1 MEIKRGMVMEK
12 SKIISLLMVCILA
25 STVISGCIE
34 QQESGTGLGLIIIP
48 AASAAGSDNP
58 KYAMASNYISKEVK
72 INASLDHYVLPM
84 ALNDIE
90 NINTINS
97 YLSLSSE
104 QENMLTKNGFVVV
117 NYSYRQVNDTIEPYK
132 DLKEHN
138 VPIFVTSDTL
148 LHLYHI
154 QFDEILKGIEE
165 REFFDK
171 ILDLSKALFD
181 KSKQDYKAASN
192 VNLKEA
198 AKRNV
203 AFFGVAL
210 YLMQTQTEDYDG
222 SEEIKEV
229 EFIVPDYV
237 ENVVESE
244 TTSIETHK
252 GFQISPLFHYKE
264 DYSQYVP
271 RGHYTRSE
279 KLKRYFKA
287 MMWYGRMS
295 FLMKGGDPYCQ
306 SCDFLVS
313 EKDAKIQTIQASLI
327 TTYLP
332 NLNVGGDTLED
343 IWNRIYTVTSFFVG
357 AADDLTPYEYLDSI
371 KGIFG
376 LEFNATE
383 FTNDT
388 KLFDLK
394 VELAQ
399 LRSPKIYG
407 GTGQIVIFKPPG
419 VPFTIEDLN
428 ETLEK
433 TKGMRLMGQRF
444 IPDSYMF
451 QQLVFPAVDPYTGTN
466 NPFTME
472 HTEGGPTRAF
482 PRGLDVMA
490 VLGSNRSLEILEN
503 EGDTEYD
510 HYYEQMNKLQENF
523 SNLNIT
529 EWNRNLYFG
538 WIYALKPLLKKY
550 DSNYPTFMQ
559 TDAWLNK
566 SLQTTLASW
575 AELRHDT
582 ILYGKQSYTP
592 IKATSVEPPK
602 NLVEGYV
609 EPVPEFYTRL
619 NALTK
624 MTREGLTNL
633 DVLNSTET
641 YRLQELEGI
650 LNRLINISKKEL
662 ENQELTEGDYDF
674 IRNFGENLENIVIG
688 VKSRGKQTTIIADVH
703 TDTNSNQVL
712 EEGVGYIDL
721 IVVAYKTPD
730 GEIVVGAGP
739 VFSYYEFKHPMNN
752 RLTDEG
758 WESMLKNGQVPN
770 RPNWTDSFISD

>member
-1 MEIKRGMVMEK
+1 MKIDK
-12 SKIISLLMVCILA
+12 KIISLLIVGLLA
-25 STVISGCIE
+25 STVMSGCIE
-34 QQESGTGLGLIIIP
+34 QQGGSSGMGLITIP
-48 AASAAGSDNP
+48 AASASASNNP
-58 KYAMASNYISKEVK
+58 KYAMASNYDSKEVK
-72 INASLDHYVLPM
+72 INASLDHYNLPL
-84 ALNDIE
+84 ALNDIK
-90 NINTINS
+90 NINTITS

-117 NYSYRQVNDTIEPYK
+117 NYSYRQVNDTIKPYK

-181 KSKQDYKAASN
+181 KSKQDYEAASN
-192 VNLKEA
+192 GNLKEA

-210 YLMQTQTEDYDG
+210 SLMQTQTEDYDG

-229 EFIVPDYV
+229 DFIIPDYV
-237 ENVVESE
+237 ENVVENE
-244 TTSIETHK
+244 TASIEAHE
-252 GFQISPLFHYKE
+252 GFQVSPLFHYKE

-271 RGHYTRSE
+271 RGHYTQSE

-295 FLMKGGDPYCQ
+295 FLMKGGDPHCQ

-313 EKDAKIQTIQASLI
+313 EENAKIQTIQAGLI

-332 NLNVGGDTLED
+332 NLNAGDDTLED

-357 AADDLTPYEYLDSI
+357 AADDLTPYEYLDCI
-371 KGIFG
+371 KEIFG
-376 LEFNATE
+376 SEFNATE

-407 GTGQIVIFKPPG
+407 GTGQIAIVKPPG

-451 QQLVFPAVDPYTGTN
+451 QQLVFPAVDPYTGMD

-472 HTEGGPTRAF
+472 YTEGEPTRAF

-490 VLGSNRSLEILEN
+490 VLGSNRSLEILES

-523 SNLNIT
+523 SSLNIT

-538 WIYALKPLLKKY
+538 WIYALKPLLKEY
-550 DSNYPTFMQ
+550 DGNYPTFMQ
-559 TDAWLNK
+559 TDAWQNK

-624 MTREGLTNL
+624 MTREGLANL
-633 DVLNSTET
+633 NVLNNTET
-641 YRLQELEGI
+641 YRLQELENI
-650 LNRLINISKKEL
+650 LDRLVNISKMEL
-662 ENQELTEGDYDF
+662 EGQKLTEGDYDF
-674 IRNFGENLENIVIG
+674 IRNFGENLESIVIG

-712 EEGVGYIDL
+712 EEGVGYVDL
-721 IVVAYKTPD
+721 IMVAYETPD
-730 GEIVVGAGP
+730 GEIAIGAGP
-739 VFSYYEFKHPMNN
+739 VFSYYEFKHPMND

-758 WESMLKNGQVPN
+758 WESMLKDGQTPN

>member
-1 MEIKRGMVMEK
+1 MKIDK
-12 SKIISLLMVCILA
+12 KIISLLIVGLLA
-25 STVISGCIE
+25 STVMSGCIE
-34 QQESGTGLGLIIIP
+34 QQGGSSGMGLITIP
-48 AASAAGSDNP
+48 AASASASNNP
-58 KYAMASNYISKEVK
+58 KYAMASNYDSKEVK
-72 INASLDHYVLPM
+72 INASLDHYNLPL
-84 ALNDIE
+84 ALNDIK
-90 NINTINS
+90 NINTITS

-117 NYSYRQVNDTIEPYK
+117 NYSYRQVNDTIKPYK

-181 KSKQDYKAASN
+181 KSKQDYEAASN
-192 VNLKEA
+192 GNLKEA

-210 YLMQTQTEDYDG
+210 SLMQTQTEDYDG

-229 EFIVPDYV
+229 DFIIPDYV
-237 ENVVESE
+237 ENVVENE
-244 TTSIETHK
+244 TASIEAHE
-252 GFQISPLFHYKE
+252 GFQVSPLFHYKE

-271 RGHYTRSE
+271 RGHYTQSE

-295 FLMKGGDPYCQ
+295 FLMKGGDPHCQ

-313 EKDAKIQTIQASLI
+313 EENAKIQTIQAGLI

-332 NLNVGGDTLED
+332 NLNAGDDTLED

-357 AADDLTPYEYLDSI
+357 AADDLTPYEYLDCI
-371 KGIFG
+371 KEIFG
-376 LEFNATE
+376 SEFNATE

-407 GTGQIVIFKPPG
+407 GTGQIAIVKPPG

-451 QQLVFPAVDPYTGTN
+451 QQLVFPAVDPFTGTGK
-466 NPFTME
+466 PFTME
-472 HTEGGPTRAF
+472 YTDGGPARVF

-538 WIYALKPLLKKY
+538 WIYALKPLLKEY
-550 DSNYPTFMQ
+550 DGNYPTFMQ
-559 TDAWLNK
+559 TDAWQNK

-624 MTREGLTNL
+624 MTREGLANL
-633 DVLNSTET
+633 NVLNNTET
-641 YRLQELEGI
+641 YRLQELENI
-650 LNRLINISKKEL
+650 LDRLVNISKMEL
-662 ENQELTEGDYDF
+662 EGQKLTEGDYDF
-674 IRNFGENLENIVIG
+674 IRNFGENLESIVIG

-712 EEGVGYIDL
+712 EEGVGYVDL
-721 IVVAYKTPD
+721 IMVAYETPD
-730 GEIVVGAGP
+730 GEIAIGAGP
-739 VFSYYEFKHPMNN
+739 VFSYYEFKHPMND

-758 WESMLKNGQVPN
+758 WESMLKDGQTPN

>member
-1 MEIKRGMVMEK
+1 MKGSK
-12 SKIISLLMVCILA
+12 KIISLLIVCILA
-25 STVISGCIE
+25 STVIPGCIE
-34 QQESGTGLGLIIIP
+34 QQEGGTGLGLIIIP
-48 AASAAGSDNP
+48 SASATASDNP
-58 KYAMASNYISKEVK
+58 KYAMASNYVSKEVK
-72 INASLDHYVLPM
+72 INASLDHYNLPL

-90 NINTINS
+90 NINTITS
-97 YLSLSSE
+97 YLLLSSE

-165 REFFDK
+165 REFFGK

-181 KSKQDYKAASN
+181 KSKQDYEAASN
-192 VNLKEA
+192 ETLKDA
-198 AKRNV
+198 AKGNV

-210 YLMQTQTEDYDG
+210 SLMQTQTEDYDG

-229 EFIVPDYV
+229 DFIIPEYIKNVI
-237 ENVVESE
+237 ENE
-244 TTSIETHK
+244 TTLIESHE
-252 GFQISPLFHYKE
+252 GFQVSPLFHYKE

-271 RGHYTRSE
+271 RGHYTQSE

-295 FLMKGGDPYCQ
+295 FLMKGGDPHCQ

-313 EKDAKIQTIQASLI
+313 EEDAKIQTIQAGLI
-327 TTYLP
+327 TIYLP
-332 NLNVGGDTLED
+332 NLNVGDDTLED

-357 AADDLTPYEYLDSI
+357 AADDLTPYEYLDCI
-371 KGIFG
+371 KEIFG
-376 LEFNATE
+376 SEFNATE
-383 FTNDT
+383 FANDT

-407 GTGQIVIFKPPG
+407 GTGQIAIVKPPG

-451 QQLVFPAVDPYTGTN
+451 QQLVFPAVDPYTGTD

-472 HTEGGPTRAF
+472 YTEGEPTRAF

-490 VLGSNRSLEILEN
+490 VLGSNMSLEILEN

-510 HYYEQMNKLQENF
+510 HYYEQMDKLQENF
-523 SNLNIT
+523 SSLNIT

-538 WIYALKPLLKKY
+538 WIYALKPLLKEY
-550 DSNYPTFMQ
+550 DGSYPTFMQ
-559 TDAWLNK
+559 TDAWQNK
-566 SLQTTLASW
+566 TLQTALASW

-592 IKATSVEPPK
+592 VKATSNGHSEH
-602 NLVEGYV
+602 LVEGYV

-624 MTREGLTNL
+624 MTREGLTYLN
-633 DVLNSTET
+633 VLNNTET
-641 YRLQELEGI
+641 YRLQELENI
-650 LNRLINISKKEL
+650 LDRLVNISKMEL
-662 ENQELTEGDYDF
+662 EGQKLTEGDYDF
-674 IRNFGENLENIVIG
+674 IRNFGENLESIVIG

-712 EEGVGYIDL
+712 EEGVGYVDL
-721 IVVAYKTPD
+721 IMVAYKTPG
-730 GEIVVGAGP
+730 GEIAIGAGP

-752 RLTDEG
+752 RLTDEE
-758 WESMLKNGQVPN
+758 WESMLKNGQTPN

>member
-1 MEIKRGMVMEK
+1 MKIDK
-12 SKIISLLMVCILA
+12 KIISLLIVGLLA
-25 STVISGCIE
+25 STVMSGCIE
-34 QQESGTGLGLIIIP
+34 QQGGSSGMGLITIP
-48 AASAAGSDNP
+48 AASASASNNP
-58 KYAMASNYISKEVK
+58 KYAMASNYDSKEVK
-72 INASLDHYVLPM
+72 INASLDHYNLPL
-84 ALNDIE
+84 ALNDIK
-90 NINTINS
+90 NINTITS

-117 NYSYRQVNDTIEPYK
+117 NYSYRQVNDTIKPYK

-181 KSKQDYKAASN
+181 KSKQDYEAASN
-192 VNLKEA
+192 GNLKEA

-210 YLMQTQTEDYDG
+210 SLMQTQTEDYDG

-229 EFIVPDYV
+229 DFIIPDYV
-237 ENVVESE
+237 ENVVENE
-244 TTSIETHK
+244 TASIEAHE
-252 GFQISPLFHYKE
+252 GFQVSPLFHYKE

-271 RGHYTRSE
+271 RGHYTQSE

-295 FLMKGGDPYCQ
+295 FLMKGGDPHCQ

-313 EKDAKIQTIQASLI
+313 EENAKIQTIQAGLI

-332 NLNVGGDTLED
+332 NLNAGDDTLED

-357 AADDLTPYEYLDSI
+357 AADDLTPYEYLDCI
-371 KGIFG
+371 KEIFG
-376 LEFNATE
+376 SEFNATE

-407 GTGQIVIFKPPG
+407 GTGQIAIVKPPG

-451 QQLVFPAVDPYTGTN
+451 QQLVFPAVDPFTGTGK
-466 NPFTME
+466 PFTME
-472 HTEGGPTRAF
+472 YTDGGPARVF

-490 VLGSNRSLEILEN
+490 VLGSNRSLEILES

-538 WIYALKPLLKKY
+538 WIYALKPLLKEY
-550 DSNYPTFMQ
+550 DGNYPTFMQ
-559 TDAWLNK
+559 TDAWQNK

-624 MTREGLTNL
+624 MTREGLVNL
-633 DVLNSTET
+633 NVLNNTET
-641 YRLQELEGI
+641 YRLQELENI
-650 LNRLINISKKEL
+650 LDRLVNISKMEL
-662 ENQELTEGDYDF
+662 EGQKLTEGDYDF
-674 IRNFGENLENIVIG
+674 IRNFGENLESIVIG

-712 EEGVGYIDL
+712 EEGVGYVDL
-721 IVVAYKTPD
+721 IMVAYETPD
-730 GEIVVGAGP
+730 GEIAIGAGP
-739 VFSYYEFKHPMNN
+739 VFSYYEFKHPMND

-758 WESMLKNGQVPN
+758 WESMLKDGQTPN

>member
-1 MEIKRGMVMEK
+1 MKIDK
-12 SKIISLLMVCILA
+12 KIISLLIVSLLA
-25 STVISGCIE
+25 STVMSGCIE
-34 QQESGTGLGLIIIP
+34 QQGGSSGIGLITIP
-48 AASAAGSDNP
+48 AASASASDNP
-58 KYAMASNYISKEVK
+58 KYAMASYYSSEELI
-72 INASLDHYVLPM
+72 INTSVSQYDLPLDLTSITNI
-84 ALNDIE
+84 NDIYSRFYFNDE
-90 NINTINS
+90 QKNL
-97 YLSLSSE
+97 LSG
-104 QENMLTKNGFVVV
+104 NGFVVV
-117 NYSYRQVNDTIEPYK
+117 DYGFESDIIQPYK
-132 DLKEHN
+132 DMKLAN
-138 VPIFVTSDTL
+138 IPIFVTSDTL

-165 REFFDK
+165 REFFGK
-171 ILDLSKALFD
+171 ILDISKALFD
-181 KSKQDYKAASN
+181 KSVEGYQNYVDSD
-192 VNLKEA
+192 LKEA
-198 AKRNV
+198 ARRNI
-203 AFFGVAL
+203 A
-210 YLMQTQTEDYDG
+210 YLAVGLSLLQTPTEGYDG
-222 SEEIKEV
+222 LEGIQTVNFSIPSYVNDEV
-229 EFIVPDYV
+229 DGEVTFI
-237 ENVVESE
+237 ESQD
-244 TTSIETHK
+244 
-252 GFQISPLFHYKE
+252 GFHDSPLFLYRE
-264 DYSQYVP
+264 DYSQYKP
-271 RGHYTRSE
+271 RGHYTQSE

-287 MMWYGRMS
+287 MVWYGRMS
-295 FLMKGGDPYCQ
+295 FLMKGGNPHCQ
-306 SCDFLVS
+306 SCDFLIS
-313 EKDAKIQTIQASLI
+313 NNDAKIQTIQAILIATTLPSVKIDDESLE
-327 TTYLP
+327 
-332 NLNVGGDTLED
+332 N
-343 IWNRIYTVTSFFVG
+343 IWTRIYKVTSFFVG
-357 AADDLTPYEYLDSI
+357 TADDLTPYEYLNCI
-371 KGIFG
+371 KDVFG

-383 FTNDT
+383 LANDT

-407 GTGQIVIFKPPG
+407 GTGEIVILKPPG

-472 HTEGGPTRAF
+472 HTDGGPTRAF

-490 VLGSNRSLEILEN
+490 VLGSNKSLEILEN

-510 HYYEQMNKLQENF
+510 HYYEQMDKLQENF

-538 WIYALKPLLKKY
+538 WIYALKPLLKEY
-550 DSNYPTFMQ
+550 DGNYPTFMQ
-559 TDAWLNK
+559 TDAWQNK

-592 IKATSVEPPK
+592 VKATSNGHSEH
-602 NLVEGYV
+602 LVEGYV

-633 DVLNSTET
+633 NVLNNTET
-641 YRLQELEGI
+641 YRLQELENI
-650 LNRLINISKKEL
+650 LDRLVNISKMEL
-662 ENQELTEGDYDF
+662 EGQKLTESDYDF

-712 EEGVGYIDL
+712 EEGVGYVNI
-721 IVVAYKTPD
+721 IMVAYETP
-730 GEIVVGAGP
+730 GEGIAVGAGP

-752 RLTDEG
+752 RLTDEE
-758 WESMLKNGQVPN
+758 WEFMLKNGQTPN